1 MSDFFNNGWSLW
13 ISGIALLGIVFC
25 LWLLF
30 TQRAFL
36 GKTVN
41 VEDTGHVWDGNL
53 TELNTPVPRWWTV
66 MYIGMCIFA
75 LGYLVLYPGL
85 GSFKGTL
92 GFSSGQQVKQQQ
104 AEINARLEPVY
115 ARYREMPIEE
125 IARDKDAREIGQRL
139 FLNNCAQ
146 CHGSDAQGA
155 PSFPNLANHAWL
167 WGGEPEQILH
177 TITEGRTGMM
187 PPQSQFSP
195 AEASDVAQY
204 VRSLSGLAADPLR
217 LVAGKRVYDSAC
229 FACHGADAKGNTLM
243 GAPDLTDDYWLY
255 GSSEATI
262 VQTVLQ
268 GRTNQ
273 MPAQKTT
280 LTPEQIRLLAGWVW
294 GLSNNAESAQAN

>member
-13 ISGIALLGIVFC
+13 ISGIALLGIIFC

-36 GKTVN
+36 GKTVD
-41 VEDTGHVWDGNL
+41 VEETGHVWDGDL

-66 MYIGMCIFA
+66 MYIGLCVFA

-125 IARDKDAREIGQRL
+125 IARDQEAREIGQRL

-155 PSFPNLANHAWL
+155 PSFPNLANKAWL

-187 PPQSQFSP
+187 PPQAQFTP
-195 AEASDVAQY
+195 AQASDVAQY

-229 FACHGADAKGNTLM
+229 FACHGADAKGNTLL

-273 MPAQKTT
+273 MPAQKAT

-294 GLSNNAESAQAN
+294 GLSNNAEPTQAN

>member
-13 ISGIALLGIVFC
+13 ISGIALLGIIFC

-36 GKTVN
+36 GKTVD
-41 VEDTGHVWDGNL
+41 VEETGHVWDGDL

-66 MYIGMCIFA
+66 MYIGLCVFA

-92 GFSSGQQVKQQQ
+92 GFTAGQQVKQQQ

-115 ARYREMPIEE
+115 ARYRDMPIEE
-125 IARDKDAREIGQRL
+125 IARDQEAREIGQRL

-146 CHGSDAQGA
+146 CHGSDAQGS
-155 PSFPNLANHAWL
+155 PSFPNLANKAWL

-187 PPQSQFSP
+187 PPQSQFTP

-229 FACHGADAKGNTLM
+229 FACHGADGKGNTLL

-273 MPAQKTT
+273 MPAQKGT

-294 GLSNNAESAQAN
+294 GLSNNAEPAQAN

>member
-13 ISGIALLGIVFC
+13 ISGIALLGIIFC

-36 GKTVN
+36 GKTVD
-41 VEDTGHVWDGNL
+41 VEETGHVWDGDL

-66 MYIGMCIFA
+66 MYIGLCVFA

-125 IARDKDAREIGQRL
+125 IARDQEAREIGQRL

-155 PSFPNLANHAWL
+155 PSFPNLANKAWL
-167 WGGEPEQILH
+167 WGGEPVQILH

-187 PPQSQFSP
+187 PPQAQFTP
-195 AEASDVAQY
+195 AQASDVAQY

-229 FACHGADAKGNTLM
+229 FACHGADAKGNTLL

-273 MPAQKTT
+273 MPAQKAT

-294 GLSNNAESAQAN
+294 GLSNNAEPAQAN

>member
-13 ISGIALLGIVFC
+13 ISGIALLGIIFC

-36 GKTVN
+36 GKTVD
-41 VEDTGHVWDGNL
+41 VEETGHVWDGDL

-66 MYIGMCIFA
+66 MYIGLCIFA

-92 GFSSGQQVKQQQ
+92 GFTAGQQVKQQQ

-115 ARYREMPIEE
+115 ARYRDMPIEE
-125 IARDKDAREIGQRL
+125 IAHDSQAREIGQRL

-146 CHGSDAQGA
+146 CHGSDAQGS
-155 PSFPNLANHAWL
+155 PSFPNLANKAWL
-167 WGGEPEQILH
+167 WGGEPDAILY
-177 TITEGRTGMM
+177 TITEGRTGIM

-273 MPAQKTT
+273 MPAQKGT

-294 GLSNNAESAQAN
+294 GLSNPAPTQAN

>member
-1 MSDFFNNGWSLW
+1 
-13 ISGIALLGIVFC
+13 
-25 LWLLF
+25 LF

-36 GKTVN
+36 GKTVD
-41 VEDTGHVWDGNL
+41 VEETGHVWDGDL

-66 MYIGMCIFA
+66 MYIGLCVFA

-125 IARDKDAREIGQRL
+125 IARDQEAREIGQRL

-155 PSFPNLANHAWL
+155 PSFPNLANKAWL

-187 PPQSQFSP
+187 PPQAQFTP
-195 AEASDVAQY
+195 AQASDVAQY

-229 FACHGADAKGNTLM
+229 FACHGADAKGNTLL

-273 MPAQKTT
+273 MPAQKAT

-294 GLSNNAESAQAN
+294 GLSNNAEPAQAN

>member
-13 ISGIALLGIVFC
+13 ISGIALLGIIFC

-36 GKTVN
+36 GKTVD
-41 VEDTGHVWDGNL
+41 VEETGHVCDGDL

-66 MYIGMCIFA
+66 MYIGLCVFA

-92 GFSSGQQVKQQQ
+92 GFTAGQQVKQQQ

-115 ARYREMPIEE
+115 ARYRDMPIEE
-125 IARDKDAREIGQRL
+125 IARDQEAREIGQRL

-146 CHGSDAQGA
+146 CHGSDAQGS
-155 PSFPNLANHAWL
+155 PSFPNLANKAWL

-187 PPQSQFSP
+187 PPQAQFTP
-195 AEASDVAQY
+195 AQASDVAQ
-204 VRSLSGLAADPLR
+204 
-217 LVAGKRVYDSAC
+217 
-229 FACHGADAKGNTLM
+229 
-243 GAPDLTDDYWLY
+243 
-255 GSSEATI
+255 
-262 VQTVLQ
+262 
-268 GRTNQ
+268 
-273 MPAQKTT
+273 
-280 LTPEQIRLLAGWVW
+280 
-294 GLSNNAESAQAN
+294 

>member
-1 MSDFFNNGWSLW
+1 M
-13 ISGIALLGIVFC
+13 
-25 LWLLF
+25 
-30 TQRAFL
+30 
-36 GKTVN
+36 
-41 VEDTGHVWDGNL
+41 
-53 TELNTPVPRWWTV
+53 
-66 MYIGMCIFA
+66 FA

-85 GSFKGTL
+85 GNFKGTL

-125 IARDKDAREIGQRL
+125 IARDQEAREIGQRL

-146 CHGSDAQGA
+146 CHGSDAQGG
-155 PSFPNLANHAWL
+155 PSFPNLANKAWL

-187 PPQSQFSP
+187 PPQAQFTP
-195 AEASDVAQY
+195 AQASDVAQY

-229 FACHGADAKGNTLM
+229 FACHGADAKGNTLL

-273 MPAQKTT
+273 MPAQKAT

-294 GLSNNAESAQAN
+294 GLSNNAEPAQAN

>member
-13 ISGIALLGIVFC
+13 ISGIALLGIIFC

-36 GKTVN
+36 GKTVD
-41 VEDTGHVWDGNL
+41 VEETGHVWDGDL

-66 MYIGMCIFA
+66 MYIGLCVFA

-125 IARDKDAREIGQRL
+125 IARDQEAREIGQRL

-155 PSFPNLANHAWL
+155 PSFPNLANKAWL

-187 PPQSQFSP
+187 PPQAQFTP
-195 AEASDVAQY
+195 AQASDVAQY

-229 FACHGADAKGNTLM
+229 FACHGADAKGNTLL

-273 MPAQKTT
+273 MPAQKAT

-294 GLSNNAESAQAN
+294 GLSNNAEPAQAN

>member
-13 ISGIALLGIVFC
+13 ISGIALLGIIFC

-36 GKTVN
+36 GKTDD
-41 VEDTGHVWDGNL
+41 VEETGHVWDGDL

-66 MYIGMCIFA
+66 MYIGLCVFA

-125 IARDKDAREIGQRL
+125 IARDQEAREIGQRL

-155 PSFPNLANHAWL
+155 PSFPNLANKAWL

-187 PPQSQFSP
+187 PPQAQFTP
-195 AEASDVAQY
+195 AQASDVAQY

-229 FACHGADAKGNTLM
+229 FACHGADAKGNTLL

-273 MPAQKTT
+273 MPAQKAT

-294 GLSNNAESAQAN
+294 GLSNNAEPAQAN

>member
-13 ISGIALLGIVFC
+13 ISGIALLGIIFC

-36 GKTVN
+36 GKTVD
-41 VEDTGHVWDGNL
+41 VEETGHVWDGDL

-66 MYIGMCIFA
+66 MYIGLCVFA

-125 IARDKDAREIGQRL
+125 IARDQEAREIGQRL

-155 PSFPNLANHAWL
+155 PSFPNLANKAWL

-187 PPQSQFSP
+187 PPQAQLTP
-195 AEASDVAQY
+195 AQASDVAQY

-229 FACHGADAKGNTLM
+229 FACHGADAKGNTLL

-268 GRTNQ
+268 GRINQ
-273 MPAQKTT
+273 MPAQKAT

-294 GLSNNAESAQAN
+294 GLSNNAEPAQAN

>member
-13 ISGIALLGIVFC
+13 ISGIALLGIIFC

-36 GKTVN
+36 GKTVD
-41 VEDTGHVWDGNL
+41 VEDTGHVWDGDL

-66 MYIGMCIFA
+66 MYIGLCVFA

-92 GFSSGQQVKQQQ
+92 GFTAGQQVKQQQ
-104 AEINARLEPVY
+104 AEINERLEPVY

-125 IARDKDAREIGQRL
+125 IAHDPQAREIGQRL

-146 CHGSDAQGA
+146 CHGSDAQGS
-155 PSFPNLANHAWL
+155 PSFPNLANKAWL
-167 WGGEPEQILH
+167 WGGEPDAILY
-177 TITEGRTGMM
+177 TITEGRTGIM

-273 MPAQKTT
+273 MPAQKGA

-294 GLSNNAESAQAN
+294 GLSNSAPTQAN

>member
-13 ISGIALLGIVFC
+13 ISGIALLGIIFC

-36 GKTVN
+36 GKTVD
-41 VEDTGHVWDGNL
+41 VEETGHVWDGDL

-66 MYIGMCIFA
+66 MYIGLCVFA

-125 IARDKDAREIGQRL
+125 IARDQEAREIGQRL

-155 PSFPNLANHAWL
+155 PSFPNLANKAWL

-187 PPQSQFSP
+187 PPQAQFTP
-195 AEASDVAQY
+195 AQASDVAQY

-229 FACHGADAKGNTLM
+229 FACHGADAKGNTLL
-243 GAPDLTDDYWLY
+243 GAPDLTDDYWPY

-273 MPAQKTT
+273 MPAQKAT

-294 GLSNNAESAQAN
+294 GLSNNAEPAQAN

>member
-1 MSDFFNNGWSLW
+1 MSDFFSNGWSLW

-25 LWLLF
+25 LWLLY
-30 TQRAFL
+30 TQRSFL
-36 GKTVN
+36 GKTAE
-41 VEDTGHVWDGNL
+41 VEETGHVWDGDL
-53 TELNTPVPRWWTV
+53 TELNSPVPLWWTV
-66 MYIGMCIFA
+66 MYIGLCIFA

-85 GSFKGTL
+85 GNYKGTL
-92 GFSSGQQVKQQQ
+92 GFSAGQQVKQQQ

-125 IARDKDAREIGQRL
+125 IARDQEAREIGQRL

-155 PSFPNLANHAWL
+155 PSFPNLANKAWL

-187 PPQSQFSP
+187 PPQAQFTP
-195 AEASDVAQY
+195 AQASDVAQY

-229 FACHGADAKGNTLM
+229 FACHGADAKGNTLL

-262 VQTVLQ
+262 VQSVLQ
-268 GRTNQ
+268 GRTNE
-273 MPAQKTT
+273 MPAQKSTM
-280 LTPEQIRLLAGWVW
+280 TPEQIRLLAGWVW
-294 GLSNNAESAQAN
+294 GLSNAEPAQAN

>member
-1 MSDFFNNGWSLW
+1 MSDFFSNGWSLW

-36 GKTVN
+36 GKTVE
-41 VEDTGHVWDGNL
+41 VEETGHVWDGDL

-66 MYIGMCIFA
+66 MYIGLCIFA

-125 IARDKDAREIGQRL
+125 IARDQEAREIGQRL

-155 PSFPNLANHAWL
+155 PSFPNLANKAWL

-187 PPQSQFSP
+187 PPQAQFTP
-195 AEASDVAQY
+195 AQASDVAQY

-229 FACHGADAKGNTLM
+229 FACHGADAKGNTLL

-268 GRTNQ
+268 GRTNE
-273 MPAQKTT
+273 MPAQKAT

-294 GLSNNAESAQAN
+294 GLSNNAEPAQAN

>member
-36 GKTVN
+36 GKTVD
-41 VEDTGHVWDGNL
+41 VEETGHVWDGDL

-66 MYIGMCIFA
+66 MYIGLCVFA

-85 GSFKGTL
+85 GNFKGTL

-125 IARDKDAREIGQRL
+125 IARDQEAREIGQRL

-155 PSFPNLANHAWL
+155 PSFPNLANKAWL

-187 PPQSQFSP
+187 PPQAQFTP
-195 AEASDVAQY
+195 AQASDVAQY

-229 FACHGADAKGNTLM
+229 FACHGADAKGNTLL

-273 MPAQKTT
+273 MPAQKATM
-280 LTPEQIRLLAGWVW
+280 TPEQIRLLAGWVW
-294 GLSNNAESAQAN
+294 GLSNNAEPAQAN

>member
-36 GKTVN
+36 GKTVD
-41 VEDTGHVWDGNL
+41 VEETGHVWDGDL

-66 MYIGMCIFA
+66 MYIGLCVFA

-85 GSFKGTL
+85 GNFKGTL

-125 IARDKDAREIGQRL
+125 IARDQEAREIGQRL

-155 PSFPNLANHAWL
+155 PSFPNLANKAWL

-187 PPQSQFSP
+187 PPQAQFTP
-195 AEASDVAQY
+195 AQASDVAQY

-229 FACHGADAKGNTLM
+229 FACHGADAKGNTLL

-273 MPAQKTT
+273 MPAQKAT

-294 GLSNNAESAQAN
+294 GLSNNAEPAQAN

>member
-13 ISGIALLGIVFC
+13 ISGIALLGIIFC

-36 GKTVN
+36 GKTVD
-41 VEDTGHVWDGNL
+41 VEETGHVWDGDL

-66 MYIGMCIFA
+66 MYIGLCVFA

-125 IARDKDAREIGQRL
+125 IARDQEAREIGQRL

-146 CHGSDAQGA
+146 CHGSDAQGS
-155 PSFPNLANHAWL
+155 PSFPNLANKAWL

-187 PPQSQFSP
+187 PPQAQFTP
-195 AEASDVAQY
+195 AQASDVAQY

-229 FACHGADAKGNTLM
+229 FACHGADAKGNTLL

-273 MPAQKTT
+273 MPAQKAT

-294 GLSNNAESAQAN
+294 GLSNNAEPAQAN

>member
-1 MSDFFNNGWSLW
+1 
-13 ISGIALLGIVFC
+13 
-25 LWLLF
+25 
-30 TQRAFL
+30 
-36 GKTVN
+36 
-41 VEDTGHVWDGNL
+41 VEETGHVWDGDL

-66 MYIGMCIFA
+66 MYIGLCVFA

-125 IARDKDAREIGQRL
+125 IARDQEAREIGQRL

-155 PSFPNLANHAWL
+155 PSFPNLANKAWL

-187 PPQSQFSP
+187 PPQAQFTP
-195 AEASDVAQY
+195 AQASDVAQY

-229 FACHGADAKGNTLM
+229 FACHGADAKGNTLL

-273 MPAQKTT
+273 MPAQKAT

-294 GLSNNAESAQAN
+294 GLSNNAEPAQAN

>member
-13 ISGIALLGIVFC
+13 ISGIALLGIIFC

-36 GKTVN
+36 GKTVD
-41 VEDTGHVWDGNL
+41 VEETGHVWDGDL

-66 MYIGMCIFA
+66 MYIGLCVFA

-92 GFSSGQQVKQQQ
+92 GFTAGQQVKQQQ

-115 ARYREMPIEE
+115 ARYRDMPIEE
-125 IARDKDAREIGQRL
+125 IARDQEAREIGQRL

-146 CHGSDAQGA
+146 CHGSDAQGS
-155 PSFPNLANHAWL
+155 PSFPNLANKAWL

-187 PPQSQFSP
+187 PPQAQFTP

-229 FACHGADAKGNTLM
+229 FACHGADGKGNTLL

-273 MPAQKTT
+273 MPAQKGT

-294 GLSNNAESAQAN
+294 GLSNNAEPAQAN

>member
-13 ISGIALLGIVFC
+13 ISGIALLGIIFC

-36 GKTVN
+36 GKTVD
-41 VEDTGHVWDGNL
+41 VEETGHVWDGDL

-66 MYIGMCIFA
+66 MYIGLCVFA

-125 IARDKDAREIGQRL
+125 IARDQEAREIGQRL

-146 CHGSDAQGA
+146 CHGSDAQGS
-155 PSFPNLANHAWL
+155 PSFPNLANKAWL

-187 PPQSQFSP
+187 PPQAQFTP
-195 AEASDVAQY
+195 AQASDVAQY

-229 FACHGADAKGNTLM
+229 FACHGVDAKGNTLL

-273 MPAQKTT
+273 MPAQKAT

-294 GLSNNAESAQAN
+294 GLSNNAEPAQAN